1 VVVGKSLIEKERK
14 KNIEI
19 TGKDIFVLERNTS
32 STDVNPLLSPP
43 DHHYQ

>member
-32 STDVNPLLSPP
+32 STDVVFTQSLAFPS
-43 DHHYQ
+43 